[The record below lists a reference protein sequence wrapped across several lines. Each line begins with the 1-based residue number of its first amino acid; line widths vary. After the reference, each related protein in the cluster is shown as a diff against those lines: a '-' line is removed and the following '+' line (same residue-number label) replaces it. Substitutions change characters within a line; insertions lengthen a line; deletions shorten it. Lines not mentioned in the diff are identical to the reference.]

1 MPTIE
6 PHPWGRQV
14 NLAVGPRDTDDLLGE
29 KAPCPHLD
37 HRLELTPAV
46 MLGWSC
52 VAFGCEAERACRT
65 NGSSLPLAWE
75 SAPQGQAAEPLLMLE
90 EG

>member
-1 MPTIE
+1 M
-6 PHPWGRQV
+6 
-14 NLAVGPRDTDDLLGE
+14 GPRDTDDLCE

-37 HRLELTPAV
+37 HLLELTPAV

-52 VAFGCEAERACRT
+52 VAFSCEAEHACRT
-65 NGSSLPLAWE
+65 SGPSLPWAWE
-75 SAPQGQAAEPLLMLE
+75 SAPQGQPAEPLLMLE